1 MKFLRSLAV
10 SFVAMGALFAASF
23 AQAGIITVTNDPT
36 GTGRAAFGAN
46 DTMDW
51 STLGPTFTSISNP
64 FIGTSNG
71 GLSMTVSQSGSSTFQ
86 RRDQGNGW
94 GGNFTDGSQLLWTVG
109 QNGPV
114 SIAFAS
120 AIRGVGFQINPD
132 ASDTSTTIQLF
143 DTANVSLGL
152 FNLTTNNRSTS
163 SASFLGFSSSMVDI
177 ARISISQSPN
187 NDFTINQL
195 SLITT
200 SAIPEPATLAIF
212 GLGLA
217 ALGFGRR
224 RKRAA

>member
-1 MKFLRSLAV
+1 
-10 SFVAMGALFAASF
+10 MGALFAAGM

-51 STLGPTFTSISNP
+51 TTVGAEFAVIANP

-71 GLSMTVSQSGSSTFQ
+71 GLNMTVSQSGTSSFQ
-86 RRDQGNGW
+86 RRTMGTSWN
-94 GGNFTDGSQLLWTVG
+94 GNFTDGPNLLWTRG
-109 QNGPV
+109 TNGPI

-120 AIRGVGFQINPD
+120 AIRGVGFQINPNN
-132 ASDTSTTIQLF
+132 SDTSTTIQLF

-152 FNLTTNNRSTS
+152 FNLTTNDRSTS

-177 ARISISQSPN
+177 ARISISQSPF

-195 SLITT
+195 SLITAST
-200 SAIPEPATLAIF
+200 IPEPATLAIF
-212 GLGLA
+212 GLGLT
-217 ALGFGRR
+217 ALGFARR
-224 RKRAA
+224 RKRA